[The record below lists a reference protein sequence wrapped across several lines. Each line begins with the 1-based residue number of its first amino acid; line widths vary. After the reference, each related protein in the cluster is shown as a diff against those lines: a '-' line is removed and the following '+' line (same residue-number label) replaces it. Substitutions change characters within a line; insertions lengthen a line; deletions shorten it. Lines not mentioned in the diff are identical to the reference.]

1 MTDFNPFNVPEFR
14 KELSEMLDDK
24 LSPLTTK
31 VAEHE
36 TILQQRR
43 GGLLVVGGMWTG
55 FTALLITGLEFM
67 FHRKG

>member
-1 MTDFNPFNVPEFR
+1 MGDSNPFNVPEFR

-24 LSPLTTK
+24 LTPLMNK

-43 GGLLVVGGMWTG
+43 GGLLLLGGMWTG
-55 FTALLITGLEFM
+55 FTALLVAGLEFM
-67 FHRKG
+67 FHRRA